1 MSFQQN
7 LKSVRGQTEPIEN
20 PTTDDRKKPRTRKAN
35 TWPKLG
41 NAPLEEL
48 LKITDVPAEWDIL
61 IIGDGS
67 AYPDSKNAGG
77 YASFIIDRFGNRE
90 LLLGAGRFS
99 AYQAELESLLQ
110 PLMWYHSNY
119 GRLARTR
126 LGRNVLNAVLYNDNE
141 AVIAVGKKGG
151 MPSSMELSTAPLW
164 MSVVGLQQQGY
175 CCTWNW
181 IPREIC
187 SIHSLVDHASR
198 ASRLSL
204 DVLVPG
210 LQGLGLESINP
221 VLSPGPVGK

>member
-1 MSFQQN
+1 MSFRQN
-7 LKSVRGQTEPIEN
+7 LESVKGSTPSVDEPPPEN
-20 PTTDDRKKPRTRKAN
+20 QKKPKVRKAN

-48 LKITDVPAEWDIL
+48 LKLTNVSTDFDLL

-67 AYPDSKNAGG
+67 GYPDSKNAGG
-77 YASFIIDRFGNRE
+77 YASFVIDRFGNRE
-90 LLLGAGRFS
+90 LLLGSGRFS
-99 AYQAELESLLQ
+99 SYQAELESLLQ
-110 PLMWYHSNY
+110 PLLWYHSNY
-119 GRLARTR
+119 GRATRTR

-175 CCTWNW
+175 CCSWNW

-204 DVLVPG
+204 DGLVPG
-210 LQGLGLESINP
+210 LQGLGLEFINP
-221 VLSPGPVGK
+221 VLSPEPVGK